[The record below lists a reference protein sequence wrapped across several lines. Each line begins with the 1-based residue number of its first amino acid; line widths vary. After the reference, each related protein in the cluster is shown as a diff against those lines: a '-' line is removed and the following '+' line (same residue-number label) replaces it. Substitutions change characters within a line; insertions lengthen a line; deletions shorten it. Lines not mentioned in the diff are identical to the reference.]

1 MSPRRVCN
9 SATRNSTPWPV
20 SKEKAVTRMMTTGEQ
35 LASSLNDL
43 CAAQPFE
50 TGWYLKDLRT
60 GTTANRR
67 GDVVVPSASTRKIS
81 IMMAALRDVH
91 AGRLSLDQPV
101 RIEARY
107 QISDSGCLQH
117 FRPGSTLT
125 LYDFLVMMIIVSDNT
140 CTGTI
145 VDMLG
150 LDRINGYC
158 RSIGMARTTHRV
170 GIPRDEYPSMPRG
183 EVAPHDVGRLNA
195 TTPADVGLLL
205 DSILRGADDEAAAEQ
220 LGCTSTL
227 CRLGIDIL
235 SWQNLT
241 ARLPALLPTGTK
253 VAHKTGT
260 GGQAVCDAGIV
271 FQGPRPLFILTVYTY
286 PVSRELADGQPGK
299 AVATAHIAR
308 LCRTSWDALANPS

>member
-1 MSPRRVCN
+1 MSKP
-9 SATRNSTPWPV
+9 
-20 SKEKAVTRMMTTGEQ
+20 KAVER

-50 TGWYLKDLRT
+50 TGWFFKDLRT
-60 GTTANRR
+60 GEGANRR

-81 IMMAALRDVH
+81 ILMAALRDVH
-91 AGRLSLDQPV
+91 AGRLSFDQPV

-107 QISDSGCLQH
+107 QISDSGCMQH

-125 LYDFLVMMIIVSDNT
+125 LHDFLVMMIIVSDNV

-145 VDMLG
+145 ADMLG
-150 LDRINGYC
+150 LDRINEYC
-158 RSIGMARTTHRV
+158 RSIGMARTAHRA
-170 GIPRDEYPSMPRG
+170 GIPREEYPVMPPGRT
-183 EVAPHDVGRLNA
+183 APPDVGRLNA

-205 DSILRGADDEAAAEQ
+205 DSILRGAEDEAAAEG
-220 LGCTSTL
+220 LGCTAAL
-227 CRLGIDIL
+227 CRYAIDIL
-235 SWQNLT
+235 SWQNLI

-260 GGQAVCDAGIV
+260 GGQAVNDSGII
-271 FQGPRPLFILTVYTY
+271 FKDGKPLFILTVYTY
-286 PVSRELADGQPGK
+286 PVPRVLADGEPGK

-308 LCRTSWDALANPS
+308 LSRTCWDALAGPA